1 MPIRTGGAVG
11 SRLVPT
17 ASAATG
23 VWQLGEVEASRRAKI
38 WPYSNPDA
46 SFASVSL
53 LLPLTGANGST
64 SFKDLSNNN
73 LTVSR
78 FGDSQI
84 STTQSKFS
92 GLGSLYLDGTG
103 DYLSV
108 PNDAAFSLTGDFT
121 VEWFGYGASYGR
133 VIARWNLSNALGWL
147 AAIDA
152 TALTWG
158 EANSGT
164 FVAARTFSISTP
176 SSSAW
181 HHVAF
186 CRSGTSL
193 RAFFNGT
200 QVGSTVTTS
209 SNHTPAVST
218 ATTIGQAE
226 NTTYVTGYLSNIR
239 VTKAARYT
247 TTFTPS
253 VIPFGSPNT

>member
-1 MPIRTGGAVG
+1 MPVRTGGAVG
-11 SRLVPT
+11 ARLVPT
-17 ASAATG
+17 ASAAVG

-38 WPYSNPDA
+38 WPYTNPDS
-46 SFASVSL
+46 SFSSVSL
-53 LLPLTGANGST
+53 LLTLTGANNT
-64 SFKDLSNNN
+64 TTFRDLSNNN
-73 LTVSR
+73 FTVTR
-78 FGDSQI
+78 FGDSKI

-92 GLGSLYLDGTG
+92 DLGSLYLDGTG

-108 PNDAAFSLTGDFT
+108 PHDTAFSLTGDFT
-121 VEWFGYGASYGR
+121 VEWFCYGASYGR
-133 VIARWNLSNALGWL
+133 VISRWNSGNALGWL

-152 TALTWG
+152 TNLTWG
-158 EANSGT
+158 EANNGS

-176 SSSAW
+176 SSDAW

-193 RAFFNGT
+193 RAFLNGT
-200 QVGSTVTTS
+200 QVGSTITTS

-226 NTTYVTGYLSNIR
+226 NTGYVTGYLSNIR

-247 TTFTPS
+247 SAFTPS
-253 VIPFGSPNT
+253 ALPFGSPNT

>member
-11 SRLVPT
+11 ARLVPT
-17 ASAATG
+17 ASAAVG

-38 WPYSNPDA
+38 WPHTNPDS
-46 SFASVSL
+46 SFSSVSL
-53 LLPLTGANGST
+53 LLTLTGANNT
-64 SFKDLSNNN
+64 TTFRDLSNNN
-73 LTVSR
+73 FTVTR
-78 FGDSQI
+78 FGDSII

-92 GLGSLYLDGTG
+92 DLGSLYLDGTG

-108 PNDAAFSLTGDFT
+108 PHDTAFSLTGDFT

-133 VIARWNLSNALGWL
+133 VISRWNSGNALGWL

-152 TALTWG
+152 TNLTWG
-158 EANSGT
+158 EANNGS

-176 SSSAW
+176 SSGAW

-193 RAFFNGT
+193 RAFLNGT
-200 QVGSTVTTS
+200 QVGSTITTS
-209 SNHTPAVST
+209 SNHTPGVST

-226 NTTYVTGYLSNIR
+226 NTGYVTGYLSNIR

-247 TTFTPS
+247 SAFTPS
-253 VIPFGSPNT
+253 ALPFGSPNT